1 MSKKL
6 KWIILILAVIAV
18 AAFLYLRYRKSNDF
32 DGLVKEK
39 LTSLVHKASNG
50 LYKLSM
56 EDIEIDLLKST
67 ITANNVLLVH
77 DSIRMLV
84 LDKNQELPDDI
95 FKVTLKK
102 LVIKGISPQDF
113 INSNNIKLSQIMMD
127 SPDVVITH
135 QKRNYNRK
143 DTGSVY
149 NRIATKNETYELKN
163 LLLQNIRLSYK
174 NVDKKNQLTVLQN
187 LTAVLD
193 DIKIDATTAR
203 DTSRFF
209 FAKDA
214 VIYLKKYATITP
226 NKLYHFSIDSIAL
239 NPRMKSMQAKSI
251 RLLPIGSKDDFSD
264 KVPYLKDRFDVDIND
279 VNINN
284 INWWGLLSNDGFF
297 GDNMNLTGGFIKVYN
312 DRRLPI
318 SGISKVGNYPHQLL
332 MALDFPVKM
341 DQISINNVDISYEE
355 FNPASDISGILE
367 FKNTSGTI
375 KNITNIPDQIAANMW
390 MRVTA
395 NTKVMNEGNLNAV
408 LNFDLSRAAG
418 GIFTADATLGSMDGK
433 KLNRA
438 SKGLGLVEIE
448 DLVIDKLETH
458 IKGNNDNANG
468 TVLFAYHDL
477 KIAALK
483 NKEDGK
489 LKKRALLSFIAN
501 NFVIKSNSPQK
512 GKAIKKQVVTYKRDT
527 NRSFFNLIWQTMAEG
542 IILTA
547 KGK

>member
-6 KWIILILAVIAV
+6 KWIILILAVLGVTVFI
-18 AAFLYLRYRKSNDF
+18 YLRFRKSNDF

-50 LYKLSM
+50 LYRLSM

-84 LDKNQELPDDI
+84 LDKYQELPDDI
-95 FKVTLKK
+95 FKVSLQK

-113 INSNNIKLSQIMMD
+113 INSNNIKLSQVIMD

-135 QKRNYNRK
+135 RKRNYNRK

-149 NRIATKNETYELKN
+149 DRIATKNETYELKN
-163 LLLQNIRLSYK
+163 LLLQNIRLTYK

-214 VIYLKKYATITP
+214 VMYLKKYATITP
-226 NKLYHFSIDSIAL
+226 DKLYKFSIDSIAL
-239 NPRMKSMQAKSI
+239 KPHLGSMQARSI
-251 RLLPIGSKDDFSD
+251 RLQPIGSKDDFSD
-264 KVPYLKDRFDVDIND
+264 KIPYLKDRFDVDINEA
-279 VNINN
+279 NIKN

-297 GDNMNLTGGFIKVYN
+297 GDNMNLSGGFIKVYN

-332 MALDFPVKM
+332 MAINFPVKM
-341 DQISINNVDISYEE
+341 DEVSINNVDISYEE
-355 FNPASDISGILE
+355 FNPKSDISGILD
-367 FKNTSGTI
+367 FKNTRGTI
-375 KNITNIPDQIAANMW
+375 KNITNIPEQVATNPW

-395 NTKVMNEGNLNAV
+395 NTRVMNEGNLNAV
-408 LNFDLSRAAG
+408 FNFDLSRAASG
-418 GIFTADATLGSMDGK
+418 YFTTDATLGSMDGK

-438 SKGLGLVEIE
+438 SKGLGLVSIE
-448 DLVIDKLETH
+448 ELEIDKLETH
-458 IKGNNDNANG
+458 IKGNNDNATG

-483 NKEDGK
+483 NEDEGK

-501 NFVIKSNSPQK
+501 NFVVKSNSPQK
-512 GKAIKKQVVTYKRDT
+512 GKAIKQQVVTYKRDT

>member
-1 MSKKL
+1 VSKKL
-6 KWIILILAVIAV
+6 KWSILILAVIAG

-32 DGLVKEK
+32 DGLIKEK

-84 LDKNQELPDDI
+84 LDKYQELPDDI

-251 RLLPIGSKDDFSD
+251 RLLPMGSKDDFSD

-390 MRVTA
+390 MQVTA

-408 LNFDLSRAAG
+408 FNFDLSRAG
-418 GIFTADATLGSMDGK
+418 GGYFTADATLGSMDGK

-458 IKGNNDNANG
+458 INGNNDNANG

-483 NKEDGK
+483 NEAEGK

-501 NFVIKSNSPQK
+501 NFVVKSNSPQK
-512 GKAIKKQVVTYKRDT
+512 GKAIKQQMVTYKRDT

-542 IILTA
+542 IVLTA